1 MITEKKSHPSPR
13 PETSSTRR
21 ERLLALF
28 SKIEDAVSPVLV
40 ADMTDVAA
48 EMLRLGIMQMFDNK
62 QVALRYLDATYI
74 RIAEMIDEGF
84 DEYKRD
90 HKRDLH

>member
-1 MITEKKSHPSPR
+1 
-13 PETSSTRR
+13 
-21 ERLLALF
+21 
-28 SKIEDAVSPVLV
+28 
-40 ADMTDVAA
+40 MTDVAA